1 MLMRYRDMKRNKQ
14 KGNIMKL
21 SEIRE
26 KDIRNISEIFGN
38 GQLGY
43 EDNAGKTGC
52 MTMEE
57 IIRADE
63 IMSIVRR
70 NIRKIIKDNEQ
81 GKNEKE

>member
-1 MLMRYRDMKRNKQ
+1 
-14 KGNIMKL
+14 MKL
-21 SEIRE
+21 SEITE
-26 KDIRNISEIFGN
+26 KDIQNMSEIFGN

-43 EDNAGKTGC
+43 EDNAGVDGC

-70 NIRKIIKDNEQ
+70 NIKRIIKENKQ